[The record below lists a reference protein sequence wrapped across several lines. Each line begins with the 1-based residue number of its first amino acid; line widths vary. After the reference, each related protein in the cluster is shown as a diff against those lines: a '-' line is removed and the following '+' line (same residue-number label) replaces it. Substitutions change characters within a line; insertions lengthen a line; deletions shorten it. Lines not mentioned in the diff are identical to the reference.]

1 MNEPV
6 SRPVAGPL
14 QPALG
19 EDPAPSLP
27 PRGPEPDALR
37 KIRAHNASTRAW
49 IVILDDD
56 PTGCQ
61 AMYDATVLIEPTA
74 DELARAAR
82 EQRATF
88 VWTNTRSLPEAQA
101 VDVNRA
107 LVRSAIEAATLV
119 GTRPVFVS
127 RSDSTL
133 RGHFAAEVSTVAGTC
148 RAAGLPVDGVVF
160 APAFLE
166 AGRVT
171 ADDIQWVIRADGQAV
186 AAAHTEFANDATFG
200 YREVNLRDWVA
211 ARTSRRA
218 EKITSI
224 PLEALRTPG
233 AAAAEKI
240 LLSLRDGDIVVA
252 NAATATDLEILVLAC
267 QRAEQAGRHLLY
279 RTGPSLVRVLAG
291 QPPRAALTAPDLA
304 GPSLDAGPGYGLTV
318 VGSHTTLT
326 TRQLD
331 AAARQHP
338 LSMIELDVDAV
349 LDTERR
355 VGARR
360 QVIERLEGALQRGH
374 AALVTSRAVRTAPD
388 DPHGSLVIARLVS
401 EEVCAVVSQLSV
413 DLPLSYVV
421 AKGGITSH
429 EVAARGLGMRRATV
443 LGQMF
448 PGQVSVLRLGPETP
462 RPGVPYVVFP
472 GNVGHDDS
480 LAQVLTTLTGAV
492 RCSGATQ
499 ARNHRHDNE
508 SGQP

>member
-1 MNEPV
+1 VNEPV
-6 SRPVAGPL
+6 SRPIAGPV

-19 EDPAPSLP
+19 EDRALSLP
-27 PRGPEPDALR
+27 PRRPEPDALR
-37 KIRAHNASTRAW
+37 KIRAYNTSTRRW
-49 IVILDDD
+49 MVILDDD

-61 AMYDATVLIEPTA
+61 AMYDATVLIEPAT
-74 DELARAAR
+74 DDLARAAR
-82 EQRATF
+82 ERRATF
-88 VWTNTRSLPEAQA
+88 VWTNTRGLPEAQA
-101 VDVNRA
+101 ADVNRA
-107 LVRSAIEAATLV
+107 LVRSAIEAAPLA
-119 GTRPVFVS
+119 GARPVFIS

-133 RGHFAAEVSTVAGTC
+133 RGHFAAEVSAVAGTC
-148 RAAGLPVDGVVF
+148 RAAGRPVDGVVF

-186 AAAHTEFANDATFG
+186 PSAHTEFANDATFG

-211 ARTSRRA
+211 ARTSMPP

-224 PLEALRTPG
+224 PLDALRAPG
-233 AAAAEKI
+233 TAAPEKI

-252 NAATATDLEILVLAC
+252 NGATPADLEILVLAC
-267 QRAEQAGRHLLY
+267 QGAERAGRHLLY

-291 QPPRAALTAPDLA
+291 QPPKAALAAPGLA
-304 GPSLDAGPGYGLTV
+304 GPSLYAGPGYGLTV
-318 VGSHTTLT
+318 VGSHTALT

-338 LSMIELDVDAV
+338 LSVTELDVDAV
-349 LDTERR
+349 LDTERHAS
-355 VGARR
+355 ARR
-360 QVIERLEGALQRGH
+360 QVIEDLEGALQRGH
-374 AALVTSRAVRTAPD
+374 AALVTSRAVRTAAG
-388 DPHGSLVIARLVS
+388 DPHGSLAIARLIS
-401 EEVCAVVSQLSV
+401 EEVCTVVSQLSA

-462 RPGVPYVVFP
+462 RPGLPYVVFP

-480 LAQVLTTLTGAV
+480 LAQVLTTLSGAA
-492 RCSGATQ
+492 RCS
-499 ARNHRHDNE
+499 
-508 SGQP
+508 